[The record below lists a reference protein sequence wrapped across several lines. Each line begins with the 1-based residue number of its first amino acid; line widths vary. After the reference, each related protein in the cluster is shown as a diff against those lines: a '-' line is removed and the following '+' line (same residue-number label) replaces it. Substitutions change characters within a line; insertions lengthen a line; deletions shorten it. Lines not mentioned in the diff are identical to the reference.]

1 MRGIALTSGIFCKQ
15 DGNDGEERQ
24 QKEIDCEEGQKTR
37 GKEAGVSIGRQRAGK
52 NGKVDKQPQ
61 VKQQAAPA
69 HAMFLYGDDA
79 WSLRYFD
86 QNDLHFLER
95 EVFG

>member
-1 MRGIALTSGIFCKQ
+1 MMKKAT
-15 DGNDGEERQ
+15 
-24 QKEIDCEEGQKTR
+24 TR
-37 GKEAGVSIGRQRAGK
+37 KSTAKKAKKAVQRAMPASAAK
-52 NGKVDKQPQ
+52 GKVSGGKVAKQPQ
-61 VKQQAAPA
+61 VKQQAAVA
-69 HAMFLYGDDA
+69 HAMFLYTDDA

>member
-1 MRGIALTSGIFCKQ
+1 MKKATTKKSTAKKA
-15 DGNDGEERQ
+15 NKATKKMTPAPAE
-24 QKEIDCEEGQKTR
+24 
-37 GKEAGVSIGRQRAGK
+37 
-52 NGKVDKQPQ
+52 GKVSSGKVAKQPQ
-61 VKQQAAPA
+61 VKQQAAVA
-69 HAMFLYGDDA
+69 HAMFLFTDDA

>member
-1 MRGIALTSGIFCKQ
+1 MKKATTKKS
-15 DGNDGEERQ
+15 
-24 QKEIDCEEGQKTR
+24 TA
-37 GKEAGVSIGRQRAGK
+37 KEAKKAVKEATSASAAK
-52 NGKVDKQPQ
+52 GKVSGGKVAKQPQ
-61 VKQQAAPA
+61 VKQQAAVA
-69 HAMFLYGDDA
+69 HAMFLYTDDA

>member
-1 MRGIALTSGIFCKQ
+1 MK
-15 DGNDGEERQ
+15 
-24 QKEIDCEEGQKTR
+24 KTITN
-37 GKEAGVSIGRQRAGK
+37 KSTAMKANKAVKKATPASAAK
-52 NGKVDKQPQ
+52 GKVSGGKVAKQPQ
-61 VKQQAAPA
+61 VKQQAAIA
-69 HAMFLYGDDA
+69 HAMFLYTDDA

>member
-1 MRGIALTSGIFCKQ
+1 MLKSASKKKSTAKKAKKPVTKKSVSASAAK
-15 DGNDGEERQ
+15 
-24 QKEIDCEEGQKTR
+24 GQ
-37 GKEAGVSIGRQRAGK
+37 VK

>member
-1 MRGIALTSGIFCKQ
+1 MKKATTNKSTSK
-15 DGNDGEERQ
+15 
-24 QKEIDCEEGQKTR
+24 KAKKAPKKATPAAAA
-37 GKEAGVSIGRQRAGK
+37 K
-52 NGKVDKQPQ
+52 GKVSGGKITKQPQ
-61 VKQQAAPA
+61 VKQQAAVA
-69 HAMFLYGDDA
+69 NAMFLYTDDA

>member
-1 MRGIALTSGIFCKQ
+1 MKKATTKRSSAKKAKKAVKKAIPASAAK
-15 DGNDGEERQ
+15 
-24 QKEIDCEEGQKTR
+24 
-37 GKEAGVSIGRQRAGK
+37 
-52 NGKVDKQPQ
+52 GKVSGGKVAKQPQ
-61 VKQQAAPA
+61 VKQQAAVA
-69 HAMFLYGDDA
+69 HAMFLYTDDA

>member
-1 MRGIALTSGIFCKQ
+1 MKKATTKKSTAEKA
-15 DGNDGEERQ
+15 
-24 QKEIDCEEGQKTR
+24 KKAVKKATPAAAA
-37 GKEAGVSIGRQRAGK
+37 K
-52 NGKVDKQPQ
+52 GKVSGGKITKQPQ
-61 VKQQAAPA
+61 VKQQAAVA
-69 HAMFLYGDDA
+69 HAMFLYTDDA